1 MELKGKKVIALGERD
16 GIQGDTIA
24 KAAESAGAEVVLQV
38 THCFV
43 WTSAGAIDLDGQEEL
58 KQTVEKVGKD
68 DIVVLLGTPNAESSE
83 LYAVTLK
90 DGDPSWAGALAGIQL
105 ELPVYHVTEEEIKNQ
120 INPELY
126 ADELEVAEMVLEV
139 DEISE
144 SVKKVRE
151 S

>member
-68 DIVVLLGTPNAESSE
+68 DLGVLLGTPNAESSE

>member
-24 KAAESAGAEVVLQV
+24 KAAESAGAEVILQV

-68 DIVVLLGTPNAESSE
+68 DLVVLLGTPNAESSE

-105 ELPVYHVTEEEIKNQ
+105 ELPVYHITEEEIKNQ

-139 DEISE
+139 EEISE

>member
-68 DIVVLLGTPNAESSE
+68 DLVVLLGTPNAESSE

-105 ELPVYHVTEEEIKNQ
+105 ELPVYHITEEEIKNQ

-139 DEISE
+139 EEISE